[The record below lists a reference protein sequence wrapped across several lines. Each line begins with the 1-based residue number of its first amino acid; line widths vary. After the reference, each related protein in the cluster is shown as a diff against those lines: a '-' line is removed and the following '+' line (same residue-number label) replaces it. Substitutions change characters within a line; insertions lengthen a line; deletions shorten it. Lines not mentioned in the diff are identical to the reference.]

1 VTWSEQGLARRKYS
15 TNNASFAFPAVT
27 LGCFFGACVWWK
39 VLHEKNFVT
48 GELHEFYSFRPHHLR
63 DYLNNQDLWSQCL
76 EPPDVVPW
84 NLTLFS
90 ILLIIGGVQM
100 VLCAIQVINGLLGTL
115 CGDCQCCGCCGVSEG
130 AKPGGGWRDAK
141 SGHHGGR
148 KAGWHLWAL
157 GTGTLHCPAQ
167 AGAAVLLGSHPGGPG
182 PGGWTPLLT
191 WHFPGTFL

>member
-1 VTWSEQGLARRKYS
+1 MPALLFLQLLLGVFSELVFGGKSCTRKTLS
-15 TNNASFAFPAVT
+15 PGNCTSFTPFAPIT
-27 LGCFFGACVWWK
+27 C
-39 VLHEKNFVT
+39 
-48 GELHEFYSFRPHHLR
+48 R

-141 SGHHGGR
+141 SGHHRGR

-157 GTGTLHCPAQ
+157 GTGTSHCPAQ